1 MASIRRHPKSRYW
14 YACYQLPDGRPTQRS
29 TKQTD
34 ATKARKIA
42 EQFEK
47 AAQAGKNA
55 RLTELQARKV
65 ISDIYAIAN
74 PTKMKAATIRK
85 FLKEWLTARGRRLVS
100 TEWLDGTIVCVTSY
114 LPCLLSK

>member
-1 MASIRRHPKSRYW
+1 MASIRKQPRSRYW
-14 YACYQLPDGRPTQRS
+14 YACFQLPDGRLTQRT

-34 ATKARKIA
+34 AGKARKIA

-65 ISDIYAIAN
+65 IADLYPISN
-74 PTKMKAATIRK
+74 PTKMKAATHR
-85 FLKEWLTARGRRLVS
+85 E
-100 TEWLDGTIVCVTSY
+100 
-114 LPCLLSK
+114 

>member
-14 YACYQLPDGRPTQRS
+14 YACYQLPDSRPTQRS

-65 ISDIYAIAN
+65 VADIYSIVSV
-74 PTKMKAATIRK
+74 T
-85 FLKEWLTARGRRLVS
+85 RGTSPHRCHSLPSMTFMQRL
-100 TEWLDGTIVCVTSY
+100 
-114 LPCLLSK
+114 